1 MLVTLG
7 MLADAVPLEWRW
19 MLLVTSGTRDDEQ
32 FVSGSWVRLTL
43 TDKVKVKTLFV
54 SDNPPQKRLTSDFWL
69 HWIWGCLGPK
79 VWILS
84 NPALIRTLDPKVWAP
99 LLVETKQTLPRA
111 VGNKLNEMVTLVY
124 CQYLGKGSKKK
135 LGKSMVF
142 CQPGG
147 EGGSARVM
155 KNQTAFLEKVFF
167 REYLESF

>member
-1 MLVTLG
+1 MNNKTHKIKSNILPMLVTLG
-7 MLADAVPLEWRW
+7 TLADAVPLEWRW

-43 TDKVKVKTLFV
+43 THKVKVKTLFV

-111 VGNKLNEMVTLVY
+111 VGNKSIEMY
-124 CQYLGKGSKKK
+124 KCKFKYLYLYSILSSLAGKYWFFNTVRTTRPTG
-135 LGKSMVF
+135 MY
-142 CQPGG
+142 
-147 EGGSARVM
+147 
-155 KNQTAFLEKVFF
+155 FLIHH
-167 REYLESF
+167 